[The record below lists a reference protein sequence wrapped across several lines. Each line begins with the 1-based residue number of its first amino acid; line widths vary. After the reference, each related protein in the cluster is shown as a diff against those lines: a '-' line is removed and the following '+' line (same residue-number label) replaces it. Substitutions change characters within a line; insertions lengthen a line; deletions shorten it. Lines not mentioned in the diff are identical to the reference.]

1 MPGSLRAAFEAIA
14 TIDYE
19 AKQCII
25 ERAMQ
30 TVLQI
35 IVETGYANEESGNML
50 AGNETA
56 KSLFLTRLF

>member
-1 MPGSLRAAFEAIA
+1 
-14 TIDYE
+14 
-19 AKQCII
+19 
-25 ERAMQ
+25 MQ